1 VKIPAIATT
10 KHSRAKEA
18 LEAFSSSYLDYQY
31 QFVEFFV
38 DHLVDM
44 SRVFRG
50 DLQLMLVLA
59 ILGQVKIRAVRD
71 AMQGG
76 MPAAE
81 AVLLTPGISASRLAD
96 ITAIPRQTVRRK
108 LMSLEKRGWARQTTD
123 QTWSLTVREG
133 GATLRSDLSEADAR
147 AMARIARLFA
157 ELEDI
162 IERPQQGAHTEQ

>member
-1 VKIPAIATT
+1 MKMPAIATS
-10 KHSRAKEA
+10 KAGRAQEA
-18 LEAFSSSYLDYQY
+18 LDAFSSNYLDYQY

-59 ILGQVKIRAVRD
+59 ILGQVKIRAVQH

-76 MPAAE
+76 MPSSE

-108 LMSLEKRGWARQTTD
+108 LMALERTGWARQTAD
-123 QTWSLTVREG
+123 QAWCLTVREG
-133 GATLRSDLSEADAR
+133 GASVRNDLAETDAR
-147 AMARIARLFA
+147 AMARIAGLFA
-157 ELEDI
+157 ELERI
-162 IERPQQGAHTEQ
+162 VERAG

>member
-1 VKIPAIATT
+1 VKMPAIATT
-10 KHSRAKEA
+10 KPARAQEA
-18 LEAFSSSYLDYQY
+18 LDAFSSNYLDYQY

-38 DHLVDM
+38 AHLVDM

-59 ILGQVKIRAVRD
+59 ILGQVKIRAVKD
-71 AMQGG
+71 AVQGG
-76 MPAAE
+76 MPASE

-108 LMSLEKRGWARQTTD
+108 LMELEQRGWARQTSD
-123 QTWSLTVREG
+123 QSWCLTVREG
-133 GATLRSDLSEADAR
+133 GATVRNDFSETDAR

-157 ELEDI
+157 ELEGI
-162 IERPQQGAHTEQ
+162 VERAV